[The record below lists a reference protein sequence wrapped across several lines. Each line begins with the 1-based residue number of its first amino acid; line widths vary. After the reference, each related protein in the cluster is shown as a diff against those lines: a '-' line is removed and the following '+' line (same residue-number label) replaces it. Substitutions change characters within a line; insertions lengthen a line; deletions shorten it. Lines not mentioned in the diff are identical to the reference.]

1 MEPPTCIKPATVQA
15 NTMPCGW
22 ALHQPSQVLPSYV
35 TLSFRTERPVHST
48 TSTHQS
54 GDETQL
60 QTSALALAAG
70 RRPAGTEDRIGT
82 PGRPSQG
89 VAETGLSKDSVRVG
103 TSSLRGFLSQILL
116 PLSL

>member
-15 NTMPCGW
+15 NAMPCGW

-60 QTSALALAAG
+60 QTVPWPWQLDAG
-70 RRPAGTEDRIGT
+70 QQEQR
-82 PGRPSQG
+82 
-89 VAETGLSKDSVRVG
+89 TGLERRG
-103 TSSLRGFLSQILL
+103 GLPRESLKQVCQKIACAWGHPAYAAS
-116 PLSL
+116 